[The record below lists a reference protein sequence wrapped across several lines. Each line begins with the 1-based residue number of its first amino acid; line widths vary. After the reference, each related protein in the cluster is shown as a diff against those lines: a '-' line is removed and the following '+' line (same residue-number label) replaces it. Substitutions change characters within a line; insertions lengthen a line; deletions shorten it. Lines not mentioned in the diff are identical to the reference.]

1 MNGLRRIN
9 LEQAINVRDLG
20 GYPTPDGCTPY
31 GRFIRADNMVGLTEA
46 DLETLYQ
53 AGVRTVIDLR
63 TPGERERQP
72 GSFENWRDVRVVPCS
87 LLGESLDSFTGFMRS
102 LGENYSEMIVRDRD
116 HYRDLFEIIL
126 SENQRGG
133 ILFHCTAGKDRTGVT
148 AALLL
153 GLAGCEDADIVADYA
168 LTDIYLRPKVK
179 LFLQH
184 NPNADPALFR
194 APMESMDRFTAF
206 VREEF
211 GSARGYLKSLGF
223 SDKDLDQVWNCLLY
237 TSASD
242 APPQGGAAAGKPP
255 HRKIPCTRSGMPG
268 IFYLFTAAVPG
279 VTSARRS
286 HGLPL

>member
-1 MNGLRRIN
+1 MYGTW
-9 LEQAINVRDLG
+9 AD
-20 GYPTPDGCTPY
+20 TPLPMAHSLWTV
-31 GRFIRADNMVGLTEA
+31 IRADNMVGLTKA

-72 GSFENWRDVRVVPCS
+72 GSFENWRDIRVVPCS

-184 NPNADPALFR
+184 NPNADPGLFR
-194 APMESMDRFTAF
+194 APHGEHGPLHCLCA
-206 VREEF
+206 EEF

-223 SDKDLDQVWNCLLY
+223 SDKDLDQVWN
-237 TSASD
+237 
-242 APPQGGAAAGKPP
+242 P
-255 HRKIPCTRSGMPG
+255 
-268 IFYLFTAAVPG
+268 
-279 VTSARRS
+279 RR
-286 HGLPL
+286 

>member
-1 MNGLRRIN
+1 M
-9 LEQAINVRDLG
+9 
-20 GYPTPDGCTPY
+20 
-31 GRFIRADNMVGLTEA
+31 
-46 DLETLYQ
+46 
-53 AGVRTVIDLR
+53 RTVIDLR

-72 GSFENWRDVRVVPCS
+72 GSFENWRDIRVVPCS

-194 APMESMDRFTAF
+194 APHGEHGPLHCLCAGG
-206 VREEF
+206 VRLCPGLSEKPGLF
-211 GSARGYLKSLGF
+211 GPKTWIRSGIPG
-223 SDKDLDQVWNCLLY
+223 
-237 TSASD
+237 
-242 APPQGGAAAGKPP
+242 GKPLYKKREP
-255 HRKIPCTRSGMPG
+255 
-268 IFYLFTAAVPG
+268 F
-279 VTSARRS
+279 
-286 HGLPL
+286 

>member
-72 GSFENWRDVRVVPCS
+72 GSFENWRDARVAPCS

-133 ILFHCTAGKDRTGVT
+133 ILFHCTAGKDRTGVLCAVLLRASGVHPDDVMADYLAT
-148 AALLL
+148 NQVNAASMRAEAASLGAGMTDGERAILQSFLEARPAYLDAFFAEVDNAFGSFDRYVREGLRLRSDQVERLAALL
-153 GLAGCEDADIVADYA
+153 
-168 LTDIYLRPKVK
+168 
-179 LFLQH
+179 
-184 NPNADPALFR
+184 
-194 APMESMDRFTAF
+194 
-206 VREEF
+206 VR
-211 GSARGYLKSLGF
+211 
-223 SDKDLDQVWNCLLY
+223 
-237 TSASD
+237 
-242 APPQGGAAAGKPP
+242 
-255 HRKIPCTRSGMPG
+255 
-268 IFYLFTAAVPG
+268 
-279 VTSARRS
+279 
-286 HGLPL
+286 

>member
-153 GLAGCEDADIVADYA
+153 GLAACGSVGETVWPGARTPTLSPTMPSPTSIC
-168 LTDIYLRPKVK
+168 
-179 LFLQH
+179 
-184 NPNADPALFR
+184 
-194 APMESMDRFTAF
+194 APRSSCSCST
-206 VREEF
+206 
-211 GSARGYLKSLGF
+211 
-223 SDKDLDQVWNCLLY
+223 
-237 TSASD
+237 
-242 APPQGGAAAGKPP
+242 
-255 HRKIPCTRSGMPG
+255 IPTPTRLCS
-268 IFYLFTAAVPG
+268 
-279 VTSARRS
+279 
-286 HGLPL
+286 GLPWRAWTASLPLCGRSSALPGAI

>member
-31 GRFIRADNMVGLTEA
+31 GRFIRADNMYGLTEA
-46 DLETLYQ
+46 DLEALYQ
-53 AGVRTVIDLR
+53 AGVRTVIDLQ

-72 GSFENWRDVRVVPCS
+72 NCFENWRDVRVVPCS

-153 GLAGCEDADIVADYA
+153 GLAGCEDAGIVADYA

-194 APMESMDRFTAF
+194 APLESMDRFTAF

-223 SDKDLDQVWNCLLY
+223 SDEDLDQVWN
-237 TSASD
+237 
-242 APPQGGAAAGKPP
+242 P
-255 HRKIPCTRSGMPG
+255 
-268 IFYLFTAAVPG
+268 
-279 VTSARRS
+279 RR
-286 HGLPL
+286 

>member
-206 VREEF
+206 VRKEF

-223 SDKDLDQVWNCLLY
+223 SDEDLDQVWN
-237 TSASD
+237 
-242 APPQGGAAAGKPP
+242 P
-255 HRKIPCTRSGMPG
+255 
-268 IFYLFTAAVPG
+268 
-279 VTSARRS
+279 RR
-286 HGLPL
+286 